1 MVARLEGPVLCAPV
15 MAIAYKHEASV
26 EYGALI
32 EVAPN
37 VRRIVARNASPF
49 TYHGTGTYVLGRGR
63 VAVIDPG
70 PRDQAHVDALLREL
84 GDEEITHVLIT
95 HTHNDHSPA
104 ARLLKER
111 CSAPTY
117 AFGAHGEGRYG
128 AGAEIEE
135 GADREFSPDI
145 KVSDGEVIA
154 CEGFD
159 VECVYT
165 PGHALNHM
173 CFALPARKY
182 LFSGDHVM
190 GWSTTVVSP
199 PDGDMGDYMKSL
211 DRLLQR
217 DDARLFPTHG
227 TSIDAPKPFVRS
239 LIEHRTGREQQVI
252 AELRGGPST
261 IGAMVPRMYKDVPS
275 WLHPAAER
283 SVYAHVLH
291 MHERGVIDCDG
302 EPLLTTEY
310 RLR

>member
-1 MVARLEGPVLCAPV
+1 
-15 MAIAYKHEASV
+15 MAITYKHEASV
-26 EYGALI
+26 AYGALT

-49 TYHGTGTYVLGRGR
+49 TYHGTGTYVIGRGK

-70 PRDQAHVDALLREL
+70 PLEQAHVDALLRGL
-84 GDEEITHVLIT
+84 GDEQITHVLVT

-104 ARLLKER
+104 TRLLKAH

-135 GADREFSPDI
+135 GADRQFAPDV
-145 KVSDGEVIA
+145 KVSDGEVIECA
-154 CEGFD
+154 GFD

-173 CFALPARKY
+173 CFALPAQKI

-199 PDGDMGDYMKSL
+199 PDGDMGDYLKSL
-211 DRLLQR
+211 ARLLDR
-217 DDARLFPTHG
+217 DDAKLLPTHG
-227 TSIDAPKPFVRS
+227 AAIDDPKAFVQS
-239 LIEHRTGREQQVI
+239 LIDHRKGREQQVI
-252 AELRGGPST
+252 AELKHGPST
-261 IGAMVPRMYKDVPS
+261 INAMVPRMYKDVPAF
-275 WLHPAAER
+275 LHPAAER

-291 MHERGVIDCDG
+291 MHERGVVACDG
-302 EPLLTTEY
+302 EPLLTTVY
-310 RLR
+310 RLV

>member
-1 MVARLEGPVLCAPV
+1 

-26 EYGALI
+26 EYGVLT

-37 VRRIVARNASPF
+37 VRRIVAHNASPF
-49 TYHGTGTYVLGRGR
+49 TYHGTGTYVLGRGK

-70 PRDQAHVDALLREL
+70 PLDRAHVGALLREL
-84 GDEEITHVLIT
+84 GDEQITHVLVT

-104 ARLLKER
+104 TRLLKEH
-111 CSAPTY
+111 CAAPSY

-135 GADREFSPDI
+135 GADREFAPDI
-145 KVSDGEVIA
+145 KVSDGDVIA

-173 CFALPARKY
+173 CFALPAQKI

-199 PDGDMGDYMKSL
+199 PDGDMGDYLKSL
-211 DRLLQR
+211 ARLLDR
-217 DDARLFPTHG
+217 DDAKLLPTHG
-227 TSIDAPKPFVRS
+227 TSIDDPKAFVQS
-239 LIEHRTGREQQVI
+239 LIDHRKGREQQVV
-252 AELRGGPST
+252 AELKHGPST
-261 IGAMVPRMYKDVPS
+261 IHAMVPRMYKDVPQ

-291 MHERGVIDCDG
+291 MHERGLIACDG

-310 RLR
+310 RLV

>member
-1 MVARLEGPVLCAPV
+1 
-15 MAIAYKHEASV
+15 MAIAYTHEPAV

-49 TYHGTGTYVLGRGR
+49 TYHGTGTYVLGRGK

-70 PRDQAHVDALLREL
+70 PLDPAHVEALVRGL
-84 GDEEITHVLIT
+84 GSEAITHVLVT

-104 ARLLKER
+104 ARLLKAH
-111 CSAPTY
+111 CDAPTY
-117 AFGAHGEGRYG
+117 GFGPHGEGRYG

-135 GADREFSPDI
+135 GADRAFTPDV
-145 KVSDGEVIA
+145 KVSDGDVIP
-154 CEGFD
+154 CSGFD

-165 PGHALNHM
+165 PGHAQNHM
-173 CFALPARKY
+173 CFALPAQKI

-199 PDGDMGDYMKSL
+199 PDGDMRAYLDSL
-211 DRLLQR
+211 ARLLDR
-217 DDARLFPTHG
+217 DDAKLLPTHG
-227 TSIDAPKPFVRS
+227 AAIDDPKPFVQS
-239 LIEHRTGREQQVI
+239 LIDHRRAREQQVL
-252 AELRGGPST
+252 AELARGPST
-261 IGAMVPRMYKDVPS
+261 IARMVPRMYKDVPA

-291 MHERGVIDCDG
+291 LHERSLVTCDG
-302 EPLLTTEY
+302 EPLLTTVY
-310 RLR
+310 RLADA